1 MTIREVEAKTG
12 LERASIRFYEQQGLL
27 SPRRGDN
34 GYRDYSEEDLTTLE
48 RVRFLRSLGFG
59 VQEIR
64 AFQTGERALD
74 DALPGRIHALNL
86 EKAERER
93 ACRICEEMHADH
105 ASYQTL
111 QAEKYLSASDRPRVQ
126 TPTTDVLPPVRS
138 PWKRFFARMLDA
150 GLAAAVFWSLFMLIF
165 RVSPTRMNGVIWD
178 AAQWLVWL
186 LMLVALEPVCLHLF
200 GTTPGKAILGL
211 RVESANGGRLTV
223 RAARERTWEMLW
235 YGEGANLPVYGLV
248 RSWKSFKACLD
259 GDGLPWEQGSV
270 LVEQPMRAWRG
281 LVYMAATALC
291 LGMFV
296 FCGALAGKP
305 PCSGELTV
313 AQYARNY
320 NTVADYCGDEG
331 GRLDEESGQWLEPG
345 LSANSFTIEVIAP
358 LRREIEYDL
367 REDGTIRRV
376 TWRYQADGGEELV
389 SLPEEELFLA
399 AVAFAGANEFR
410 PYYRALSAFSKG
422 GLEGGT
428 LQYGD
433 TLLTRTVSGSEN
445 LQAIGG
451 GLYMPAEGASGRF
464 TLEVTQGRN
473 AGNVRE
479 AAFLKKAPQTVKNPR
494 RAREGRNPLELSIVP
509 SGVYGGHGTFFAP
522 ENLIFQ
528 SKNRFLA
535 VFAPGNL
542 LDFSKNW

>member
-1 MTIREVEAKTG
+1 MTVKEVEAKTG

-27 SPRRGDN
+27 SPSRGDN
-34 GYRDYSEEDLTTLE
+34 GYRDYSEADLITLE

-59 VQEIR
+59 VQEIL
-64 AFQTGERALD
+64 AFQRGERALC

-93 ACRICEEMHADH
+93 ACRICEEMRADQ

-111 QAEKYLSASDRPRVQ
+111 DAEKYLKAPGSPRVQ
-126 TPTTDVLPPVRS
+126 APTADVLPEVRS
-138 PWKRFFARMLDA
+138 PWKRFFARTLDA
-150 GLAAAVFWSLFMLIF
+150 GIAATIFWSLFVLIF
-165 RVSPTRMNGVIWD
+165 RVSPLRMNGVIWD
-178 AAQWLVWL
+178 VAQWMVWL
-186 LMLVALEPVCLHLF
+186 LMLVTFEPLCLHFF

-211 RVESANGGRLTV
+211 RVESVDGGRLTV

-259 GDGLPWEQGSV
+259 GESLPWEHDSV

-281 LVYMAATALC
+281 FAYAAVTALC
-291 LGMFV
+291 LGTFIL
-296 FCGALAGKP
+296 CGALAGKP

-320 NTVADYCGDEG
+320 NTVADYYGDEG

-345 LSANSFTIEVIAP
+345 LSANSFTIEVTAP

-376 TWRYQADGGEELV
+376 TWRYRSDGGEGLIC
-389 SLPEEELFLA
+389 LPEEELFLA
-399 AVAFAGANEFR
+399 EVAFAGANEFR

-422 GLEGGT
+422 GLQSGSLQYGGT
-428 LQYGD
+428 LI
-433 TLLTRTVSGSEN
+433 TRTVDGGKN
-445 LQAIGG
+445 LKAFGG
-451 GLYMPAEGASGRF
+451 GLYMPAEGASARF
-464 TLEVTQGRN
+464 TLEVTQ
-473 AGNVRE
+473 E
-479 AAFLKKAPQTVKNPR
+479 T
-494 RAREGRNPLELSIVP
+494 
-509 SGVYGGHGTFFAP
+509 
-522 ENLIFQ
+522 
-528 SKNRFLA
+528 
-535 VFAPGNL
+535 
-542 LDFSKNW
+542 